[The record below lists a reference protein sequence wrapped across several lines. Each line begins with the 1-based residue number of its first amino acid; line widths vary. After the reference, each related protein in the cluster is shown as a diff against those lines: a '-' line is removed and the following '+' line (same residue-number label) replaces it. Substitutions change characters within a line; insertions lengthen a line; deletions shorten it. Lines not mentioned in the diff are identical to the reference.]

1 MHELIEPSLAVVDGL
16 ASVVFLLGVSVLKK
30 LLTLGWPARST

>member
-1 MHELIEPSLAVVDGL
+1 MHELFKPSLAVVDGL
-16 ASVVFLLGVSVLKK
+16 ARVVFLLGIVVLKK